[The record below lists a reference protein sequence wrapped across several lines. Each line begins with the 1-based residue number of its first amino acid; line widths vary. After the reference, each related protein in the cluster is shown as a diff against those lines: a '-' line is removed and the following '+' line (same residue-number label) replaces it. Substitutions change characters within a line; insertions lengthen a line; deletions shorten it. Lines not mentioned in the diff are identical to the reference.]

1 MDASVEVNYPVDV
14 VVAAEKKKKK
24 RKNFVMGSDEVFGSD
39 NCNSN
44 IYSNNIRVSTVAV
57 KEIVE
62 VEESIL
68 VSSRV
73 ADAASIQQC
82 SSLFAHKDETAFES
96 TSWERVLPVEH
107 CEQVIQRPSIPI
119 RDISEQLH
127 CVGSNGPSWI
137 PRPEEVQV
145 QRRGGKV
152 PRSSGGYSKRPRL
165 SPSEDSTGPDGVDN
179 SKEPSDKLGSN
190 PTKSDSHEK
199 TQSAKQK
206 NSFGSKRGERRHSK
220 VTVKTKYDSF
230 SMKASFSS
238 FGSVAGGNNFFGLSG
253 LKADVH
259 DITKLVD
266 DVSLNDLLN
275 GTYDCPSLG
284 KDKGKKAANTT
295 ESFLH
300 SVRKACSVLQLPRP
314 AQFLN
319 FAETDVFSSERMPTY
334 PSNSVSIVENGDSS
348 ATNMSSSS
356 NKIQDSHNRPETPA
370 NLLDF
375 SFDQPKDTL
384 ERLAL
389 PPPKDLESLLL
400 DATKHAASS
409 RHVPDPRPGKPTSRR
424 ASLSAFPWS
433 HTFTGHSR
441 TNSDSVKCLPS
452 RSACQGRWVRTG
464 DSFNSPGSAPC
475 CFMNLESLAY
485 DETLVPSQGPKLVVV
500 GNNVDS
506 LKPCCGWSLST
517 SLASTTSH
525 VLLESEGDLKSQGK
539 VKRCP
544 ILVEAAQTL
553 YDIATH
559 VVRQNQDV
567 MSGWPK
573 KLSQKAMKARRTR
586 SNEKRED
593 VSAAS
598 TSSMGYDIM
607 LRSGVD
613 QITPSKR
620 PKPSTIGDKKDRGHI
635 NGLRKGA
642 INWSTPKSSR
652 SSPNKLIGDSIAESR
667 HSAAY
672 ILKQA
677 CMMPPPAKAL
687 HRTYND
693 QQKVRK

>member
-1 MDASVEVNYPVDV
+1 MDASVEVNYPVV
-14 VVAAEKKKKK
+14 LLLRRRRRK
-24 RKNFVMGSDEVFGSD
+24 RKGRIFD

-82 SSLFAHKDETAFES
+82 SSLFAHKVNFMG
-96 TSWERVLPVEH
+96 RVLPVEH

-238 FGSVAGGNNFFGLSG
+238 FGSVAGGTTFLVRYSLSG

-275 GTYDCPSLG
+275 GTYDS
-284 KDKGKKAANTT
+284 ANTT

-300 SVRKACSVLQLPRP
+300 SVRKACSVLQLPGLLTRECP
-314 AQFLN
+314 HAHLTLFLL
-319 FAETDVFSSERMPTY
+319 
-334 PSNSVSIVENGDSS
+334 VENGDSS

-356 NKIQDSHNRPETPA
+356 NKVSSMKYRILTTGPETPA

-384 ERLAL
+384 GTFGT
-389 PPPKDLESLLL
+389 SS
-400 DATKHAASS
+400 TQGSGVFASGCNQACRIIKAS
-409 RHVPDPRPGKPTSRR
+409 
-424 ASLSAFPWS
+424 SLSAFPWS

-464 DSFNSPGSAPC
+464 DSFNSPGSA
-475 CFMNLESLAY
+475 
-485 DETLVPSQGPKLVVV
+485 LVAFEPGLVVV

-517 SLASTTSH
+517 SLLQQH
-525 VLLESEGDLKSQGK
+525 PMFCDLKSQGK

-559 VVRQNQDV
+559 VVRQNQDG
-567 MSGWPK
+567 MSDN
-573 KLSQKAMKARRTR
+573 T
-586 SNEKRED
+586 
-593 VSAAS
+593 
-598 TSSMGYDIM
+598 I
-607 LRSGVD
+607 
-613 QITPSKR
+613 KR

-635 NGLRKGA
+635 NVSGKG
-642 INWSTPKSSR
+642 
-652 SSPNKLIGDSIAESR
+652 NKLVYSKNLVDRLPINYWRLNCRSR

>member
-14 VVAAEKKKKK
+14 VVAAAKKKK
-24 RKNFVMGSDEVFGSD
+24 KNFVMGSDEVFGRH
-39 NCNSN
+39 NSN
-44 IYSNNIRVSTVAV
+44 SNNNNNRVSTVAV
-57 KEIVE
+57 KEVE

-68 VSSRV
+68 VSPRV

-82 SSLFAHKDETAFES
+82 SSLFAQKDETSSITAFES
-96 TSWERVLPVEH
+96 TSWERVLSLEH
-107 CEQVIQRPSIPI
+107 CEQVIQMPSLPI

-152 PRSSGGYSKRPRL
+152 SRSSSGCSKRPRL
-165 SPSEDSTGPDGVDN
+165 SPSEDSTGPAVVDN
-179 SKEPSDKLGSN
+179 SKESSDKLGSN

-206 NSFGSKRGERRHSK
+206 NNFGSKRGERRHSR

-230 SMKASFSS
+230 SVKAGLSS
-238 FGSVAGGNNFFGLSG
+238 FGSAAGGNSFFGLCG

-259 DITKLVD
+259 DITKPVD
-266 DVSLNDLLN
+266 DISLNDLLN

-295 ESFLH
+295 ENFLH
-300 SVRKACSVLQLPRP
+300 SVRKACSVLQFPRP
-314 AQFLN
+314 AQFQN
-319 FAETDVFSSERMPTY
+319 FAEMDVCSSEKMPTC

-356 NKIQDSHNRPETPA
+356 NKIQDSCNRPETPA

-384 ERLAL
+384 EHLAL

-409 RHVPDPRPGKPTSRR
+409 RHVPDPRPGKTTSRR
-424 ASLSAFPWS
+424 ASLPAFPWS
-433 HTFTGHSR
+433 HTFSGHSR

-452 RSACQGRWVRTG
+452 RSTCQGRWVRIR
-464 DSFNSPGSAPC
+464 DSFNSPGSASD

-485 DETLVPSQGPKLVVV
+485 DETLVPSQGPKLAVV

-506 LKPCCGWSLST
+506 LKPCCGWSLSS
-517 SLASTTSH
+517 SLASITSH
-525 VLLESEGDLKSQGK
+525 ALLESEVDIKSKGK
-539 VKRCP
+539 DELCP
-544 ILVEAAQTL
+544 ILLEAAKIL
-553 YDIATH
+553 YGIATQMA
-559 VVRQNQDV
+559 RQNQNGI
-567 MSGWPK
+567 SRCPE
-573 KLSQKAMKARRTR
+573 KLSQKAMKARRTK

-598 TSSMGYDIM
+598 TSSMG
-607 LRSGVD
+607 GVD

-620 PKPSTIGDKKDRGHI
+620 PKLSTIGDKKDHGHI
-635 NGLRKGA
+635 NGLGKGA

-652 SSPNKLIGDSIAESR
+652 SSPNKSIGDSIAESR

-677 CMMPPPAKAL
+677 CMMPPPAKVL
-687 HRTYND
+687 HRTYNG